1 MSRDLNKALTY
12 PLPRRSI
19 LRGKAA
25 FDAVFK
31 QGRTLTS
38 GLVSFRFMA
47 RSSTSPGITAGFTV
61 RRKSGGA
68 VTRNRLKR
76 LLREA
81 YRLNQHAFSDAAAGF
96 NVEINGVFTALD
108 PALTFAAA
116 QRDVKAI
123 SVRLSNTFPSTLSHS

>member
-1 MSRDLNKALTY
+1 MSRDLNKALTF

-38 GLVSFRFMA
+38 GLVSFRFMVRSDA
-47 RSSTSPGITAGFTV
+47 RSGITAGFTM
-61 RRKSGGA
+61 RRKSGNA
-68 VTRNRLKR
+68 VVRNRLKR

-81 YRLNQHAFSDAAAGF
+81 YRLNQHSFSDAAAGL
-96 NVEINGVFTALD
+96 NAEIVGVFTALD
-108 PALTFAAA
+108 PHLTFADA
-116 QRDVKAI
+116 QRDVKAL
-123 SVRLSNTFPSTLSHS
+123 SVRFSNPFPSTPSPS